1 MKNLIR
7 LLAAGLLASTLHAA
21 DLYVSAAASLTD
33 ALKEIAIPYEKESDD
48 HLLFNFAASSVLAR
62 QIEEGAPAD
71 LIFSADEAKL
81 NALER
86 EGLLLPGTRKSILS
100 NTLAVVVPA
109 DSATRIQS
117 AQDLAGPDIQK
128 IAIGEP
134 GSVPAGIYAK
144 VYLDKLG
151 LWAQL
156 TSKFVPVENVRAALA
171 AVESGNVEAGIVYKT
186 DALVSKKVKVAFEV
200 PRSDGPDISYP
211 LAVIKDSKSPDA
223 ARKFATYLESAA
235 AGTVFEKYGFIV
247 KH

>member
-1 MKNLIR
+1 MKNFIR
-7 LLAAGLLASTLHAA
+7 LLSIGLLASTLHAA

-33 ALKEIAIPYEKESDD
+33 ALKEIAIPYEKESGD

-81 NALER
+81 DALER

-109 DSATRIQS
+109 DSAIRIQS

-134 GSVPAGIYAK
+134 GSVPAGIVCK
-144 VYLDKLG
+144 
-151 LWAQL
+151 
-156 TSKFVPVENVRAALA
+156 S
-171 AVESGNVEAGIVYKT
+171 
-186 DALVSKKVKVAFEV
+186 VS
-200 PRSDGPDISYP
+200 R
-211 LAVIKDSKSPDA
+211 
-223 ARKFATYLESAA
+223 
-235 AGTVFEKYGFIV
+235 
-247 KH
+247 